1 MNMGHFINM
10 VFKATCIKM
19 SDYDEVLWQ
28 VVFSESIDI
37 TVHYRYED
45 RSFHQCTILD
55 DVYLNE

>member
-1 MNMGHFINM
+1 
-10 VFKATCIKM
+10 M
-19 SDYDEVLWQ
+19 SQYDEVLWQ